1 MSTLITLKISP
12 SPSAA
17 ARCCRTF
24 PSACNPAVFSRC
36 WVRTARASL
45 RWCAWCW
52 DWSNRPPARWSVSP
66 ICALATCRKAA
77 PRRHPAAD
85 RQPLY
90 ASQARRK
97 ESRHFAGAQARARR
111 SPARPADAKA
121 LRGENQRVLL
131 ARALLNKTAAAGA
144 GRTHARVDVNGQL
157 ALYDLIDQLRKE
169 LGCAVLMVSHDL
181 HLVMAKTDE
190 VLCLNQHICCPG
202 HRRWC
207 RCIPNS
213 SPCSATAAQSN
224 WRCIATITTTVTI
237 CREELF

>member
-131 ARALLNKTAAAGA
+131 ARALLNKPQLLVLDEPTQGWTSTA
-144 GRTHARVDVNGQL
+144 
-157 ALYDLIDQLRKE
+157 
-169 LGCAVLMVSHDL
+169 S
-181 HLVMAKTDE
+181 
-190 VLCLNQHICCPG
+190 
-202 HRRWC
+202 
-207 RCIPNS
+207 
-213 SPCSATAAQSN
+213 
-224 WRCIATITTTVTI
+224 WRCTISSISCVKSWAAP
-237 CREELF
+237 C